1 MIVARSAKTGS
12 SGLRR
17 RKRRRVPRLLLGQ
30 PAVCSYSHGFA
41 RDLALVSS
49 ARETAISSYL
59 KKADETVREMI
70 ELNLAM
76 GRMGRVSQRT
86 NSKGPLSIVWNR

>member
-1 MIVARSAKTGS
+1 MIFARSAMTGS
-12 SGLRR
+12 SGSPR

-30 PAVCSYSHGFA
+30 PVACSYSHGFA

-49 ARETAISSYL
+49 SYL
-59 KKADETVREMI
+59 KMPDETVRETI

-86 NSKGPLSIVWNR
+86 NSKGLRSFGTDRTRLEAF